1 MAQYQTTSSGQTFN
15 YPSSTDQVNAL
26 ANLQRAEKLIYD
38 MNESNTTNQAALSIQ
53 SNVNNLLT
61 NNNYTPGTISNVIDL
76 EAAVIQ
82 EKLDLEFYETNRN
95 LFDALINTI
104 PQYLIE
110 GVNTDGS
117 ISVTSGLT
125 GNWLKIGNII
135 PSIGKPIL
143 SVYSSTPLVQHICT
157 TDFNYYAL
165 EIQLSNI
172 PKITNLTPGGNGAH
186 FLKIGMAPD
195 NSLIGLGTNNKLY
208 FNTSAS
214 QKSAWQGPLQTNIKI
229 IDFAVCPDNTVYLVG
244 SDNQMY
250 TLPNYK
256 SLNGPATAISPP
268 VRNITSISIAPDG
281 KLFAVMSG
289 GSTGAGTISYLES
302 WDNTSGEWLSLG
314 TSCCFKSITTIS
326 TLPEIMYMK
335 YLFDSKGDPGMLQ
348 NVTNIKNFITN
359 NVSYFN
365 TMAGQIGN
373 AVNSNDQLDQTYNSL
388 KGTQKQIGKTL
399 LEYQQVDHDEEENTK
414 YLNSK
419 SMLFRIMF
427 VIILILLIFTVKEMS
442 GAQNLFNDP
451 LSYFFFAC
459 VLLASIGLFKGTLGF
474 FLFGLMCLGLVLVL
488 TNMNR

>member
-1 MAQYQTTSSGQTFN
+1 MGQKQTTTYGSKFN
-15 YPSSTDQVNAL
+15 HPSTTDRENAL
-26 ANLQRAEKLIYD
+26 VNLQREEKLIYD
-38 MNESNTTNQAALSIQ
+38 MNDSNTSNQAALTIQ

-61 NNNYTPGTISNVIDL
+61 NNNYRPDATSNMINL
-76 EAAVIQ
+76 EADLIQ
-82 EKLDLEFYETNRN
+82 EKLDLTVYETTKN
-95 LFDALINTI
+95 LFDLMIGKV
-104 PQYLIE
+104 PQYIIE
-110 GVNTDGS
+110 GVNTDGT
-117 ISVTSGLT
+117 ISVTMGLT

-143 SVYSSTPLVQHICT
+143 SVYSSTPLIQHICT
-157 TDFNYYAL
+157 TDFNYYKL
-165 EIQLSNI
+165 EIQLSNM
-172 PKITNLTPGGNGAH
+172 PKITNLTPGGKGH
-186 FLKIGMAPD
+186 LFLKVGMAPD

-214 QKSAWQGPLQTNIKI
+214 QKNEWEGPLQTNIKI
-229 IDFAVCPDNTVYLVG
+229 IDFAVCPNNTVYLVG

-256 SLNGPATAISPP
+256 SLNGPATPISPP
-268 VRNITSISIAPDG
+268 VPNITSISIAPDG

-289 GSTGAGTISYLES
+289 GSSGAGTISYLES
-302 WDNTSGEWLSLG
+302 WDNPSGHWLSLG
-314 TSCCFKSITTIS
+314 TNCCFKSITTIS

-335 YLFDSKGDPGMLQ
+335 YLFDSKSDSAIMQ
-348 NVTNIKNFITN
+348 DSINIKNFITN

-373 AVNSNDQLDQTYNSL
+373 AVNSNDQLSETYNSL
-388 KGTQKQIGKTL
+388 KRTQKQIDKSLTQ
-399 LEYQQVDHDEEENTK
+399 YQKVDYEEGENAK
-414 YLNSK
+414 YLDSK

-442 GAQNLFNDP
+442 GSQTLLNDP

-459 VLLASIGLFKGTLGF
+459 VLLASIGLFKGTVGF
-474 FLFGLMCLGLVLVL
+474 FLFGLLCLGLVLFL

>member
-1 MAQYQTTSSGQTFN
+1 MGQKQTSTYGSIFN
-15 YPSSTDQVNAL
+15 HPSTTDQENAL
-26 ANLQRAEKLIYD
+26 ANLQREEKLIYD
-38 MNESNTTNQAALSIQ
+38 MNASNTSNQAALSIQ

-61 NNNYTPGTISNVIDL
+61 NNNYTPDATSKMIDL
-76 EAAVIQ
+76 EADLIQ
-82 EKLDLEFYETNRN
+82 EKLDLGYYETTKN
-95 LFDALINTI
+95 LFDSLINSI
-104 PQYLIE
+104 PQYIIE

-117 ISVTSGLT
+117 ISVTGGLT

-157 TDFNYYAL
+157 TDFNYYEL

-172 PKITNLTPGGNGAH
+172 PKITNLTPGGKGLH
-186 FLKIGMAPD
+186 FLKVGMAPD

-229 IDFAVCPDNTVYLVG
+229 IDFAVCPDDTVYLVG

-256 SLNGPATAISPP
+256 SLNGPATALSPP
-268 VRNITSISIAPDG
+268 VPNITSISIAPDG

-302 WDNTSGEWLSLG
+302 WDNPSGQWLALG

-335 YLFDSKGDPGMLQ
+335 YLFDSKGDDGMLQ

-365 TMAGQIGN
+365 TMGGQIGN

-388 KGTQKQIGKTL
+388 KGTQKQISKTL
-399 LEYQQVDHDEEENTK
+399 AEYQQVDHDEEENTK
-414 YLNSK
+414 YLHSK
-419 SMLFRIMF
+419 NMLFRIMF

-474 FLFGLMCLGLVLVL
+474 FLFGLLCLGLVLVL